1 MREVSGMGEGSG
13 DKKRPPP
20 RKRGRS
26 RGEDE
31 PAERPPLRAHVEGEE
46 GSGGTA
52 GLTYG
57 FEVPTL
63 FQWIHPD
70 DLRDRAAYLAE
81 LGREF
86 AIPGAGEA
94 GQGAREGAGAAEAAA
109 EDARE
114 KARREAGRRRAG
126 RGGRR

>member
-1 MREVSGMGEGSG
+1 MRAMG
-13 DKKRPPP
+13 R
-20 RKRGRS
+20 RGGKGT

-31 PAERPPLRAHVEGEE
+31 PAKRPPLRPHVEGEE
-46 GSGGTA
+46 DSGGTA

-94 GQGAREGAGAAEAAA
+94 GQGAREGLDELEEAADRA
-109 EDARE
+109 QE
-114 KARREAGRRRAG
+114 KGGGAGD
-126 RGGRR
+126 RG

>member
-1 MREVSGMGEGSG
+1 MGAG
-13 DKKRPPP
+13 DDGGKRPPP
-20 RKRGRS
+20 RKHGRP

-46 GSGGTA
+46 SSGGTA

-109 EDARE
+109 EAAAERAHE
-114 KARREAGRRRAG
+114 KARRGASDRRGG